1 MTVMIFIHLILV
13 FRNSVFFPSLTI
25 QSFFP
30 FTVARHQWQFIK
42 WTQAQYRVWRI
53 DYCWTEVVLSWL
65 GRSIGRLAIRFARWL
80 SGCAQFTAFV
90 LWRLWTCG
98 LFNHSIVF
106 ALCCALRAKKKNLRE
121 CRNIYSYYW
130 RAGQQAALWHDFAF
144 KINYLRRF
152 VSWCLSDSLYSNFKF
167 FFCGV
172 NKCHKCHICCLNIKW
187 RIDNGFNKF

>member
-106 ALCCALRAKKKNLRE
+106 ALCCALRAKKKR
-121 CRNIYSYYW
+121 IYANVEISIVSIEE
-130 RAGQQAALWHDFAF
+130 RANKLPYDMISHSKLITCEDLFPDAYPTPYIPILNFFLWC
-144 KINYLRRF
+144 KQM
-152 VSWCLSDSLYSNFKF
+152 S
-167 FFCGV
+167 
-172 NKCHKCHICCLNIKW
+172 
-187 RIDNGFNKF
+187 